1 MTDPVRAVDTRAP
14 AGEPPRR
21 RATPQASHPAGEP
34 PRRRAT
40 GTAAQLYLG
49 LWNRGTEITSAG
61 RTDVLD
67 RWHRVQRVRWS

>member
-34 PRRRAT
+34 PGPPPSST
-40 GTAAQLYLG
+40 SGCGTAGPRSPQP
-49 LWNRGTEITSAG
+49 AG
-61 RTDVLD
+61 RTSLTGGTGC
-67 RWHRVQRVRWS
+67 SACAGP

>member
-1 MTDPVRAVDTRAP
+1 MTGGSAADAVF
-14 AGEPPRR
+14 G
-21 RATPQASHPAGEP
+21 
-34 PRRRAT
+34 
-40 GTAAQLYLG
+40 GTAAQVYLG